1 MVGAVG
7 ALAAA
12 AEVEALEGSAVVAI
26 SAAAAGAAVGSAG
39 MNRSI
44 LKPEEEKQ
52 MNKTVLIVLG
62 VIVLIVLIIG
72 GLLFSNYNTLV
83 TKQQNVKAQW
93 SLVENQMQR
102 RADLIP
108 NIVAT
113 VKGIAGLEERVFTK
127 IAEARSQ
134 LLSTMQ
140 NPNSTTED
148 KIAADGKLNQALRD
162 GGLLGTGGRFLSIA
176 ENYPQLKSNE
186 SFLKLQDELSGTEN
200 RLATVRREY
209 TLAAQDYN
217 TTRSRFPTVLIAGL
231 MGFKEQPYFQ
241 ADPGAREAPKVDFN
255 K

>member
-1 MVGAVG
+1 MATILLVIIVLMVLG
-7 ALAAA
+7 ALPSWPYSR
-12 AEVEALEGSAVVAI
+12 EWGYGPSGGLGLILVILLVLVLGGSAI
-26 SAAAAGAAVGSAG
+26 GS
-39 MNRSI
+39 
-44 LKPEEEKQ
+44 
-52 MNKTVLIVLG
+52 
-62 VIVLIVLIIG
+62 
-72 GLLFSNYNTLV
+72 YNTLV
-83 TKQQNVKAQW
+83 TKQQEVNAKW
-93 SLVENQMQR
+93 SQVENQMQR

-162 GGLLGTGGRFLSIA
+162 GGLLGTGGRFLSIT

-186 SFLKLQDELSGTEN
+186 SFLKLQDELAGTEN
-200 RLATVRREY
+200 RLSTARYDY
-209 TLAAQDYN
+209 TQSAQAYN
-217 TTRSRFPTVLIAGL
+217 TTRNRFPTVLVAGL
-231 MGFKEQPYFQ
+231 MGFKEQPYFK
-241 ADPGAREAPKVDFN
+241 ADEGAREAPKVDFN

>member
-1 MVGAVG
+1 MKKG
-7 ALAAA
+7 
-12 AEVEALEGSAVVAI
+12 
-26 SAAAAGAAVGSAG
+26 
-39 MNRSI
+39 I
-44 LKPEEEKQ
+44 L
-52 MNKTVLIVLG
+52 IGLG
-62 VIVLIVLIIG
+62 VIVLIVIV
-72 GLLFSNYNTLV
+72 LLVMIVGSYNGLV
-83 TKQQNVKAQW
+83 TKQQNVNAQW
-93 SLVENQMQR
+93 ALVQTQMQR

-113 VKGIAGLEERVFTK
+113 VKGIAGLEERVFTR

-134 LLSTMQ
+134 LLSTIN
-140 NPNSTTED
+140 NPSATTEQ
-148 KIAADGKLNQALRD
+148 KIAADNNLTTAMRD

-186 SFLKLQDELSGTEN
+186 SFLKLQDELAGTEN
-200 RLATVRREY
+200 RLATSRRDY

-241 ADPGAREAPKVDFN
+241 ADQGAQTAPKVDFG